1 MCIPEH
7 ASVFFCILSLADNW
21 CTSTETI
28 LSPSPSECSFQMI
41 SKKMM
46 TMLFRG
52 PHIGIGYLKHLIY
65 HSSGRLLYPFWL
77 RKVWISHLCTTT
89 PEISQNLSVKSQAI
103 SSECDAP
110 GSREKLWEDPLL
122 VILGTSISFKILTIV
137 MWDINRMRKTRY
149 CFPLNKSIQLSGK
162 QHLRVDESPAEVWDN
177 NWRSRLERRVPNHFV
192 LDGFAVRTQRAVWD
206 GTQHGSI
213 DFQVLIQSVDLDPIH
228 LLTHLSCIQLYGQRD
243 VTEDVLR
250 PERNVLPTDSEQLDV
265 VHRSTGVPVWGNKCH
280 PDSEGLWSQ
289 RVTKL
294 QLQVAALGLGT
305 GWRHRVL
312 VDCRVGTPRSDA
324 GFTRLLNVRVPWKKE
339 GSKDRAQNKLE
350 SMGNHLH
357 QCWKKN

>member
-52 PHIGIGYLKHLIY
+52 PHIGYLKYLIY

-103 SSECDAP
+103 SPECDVP
-110 GSREKLWEDPLL
+110 CFREKLWEDPLL

-137 MWDINRMRKTRY
+137 TRDINRMRRTRY

-192 LDGFAVRTQRAVWD
+192 LDGFAVRAQRAVWD
-206 GTQHGSI
+206 GAQHGSI

-243 VTEDVLR
+243 VTEDVLW
-250 PERNVLPTDSEQLDV
+250 PERNVLPADGEQLDV